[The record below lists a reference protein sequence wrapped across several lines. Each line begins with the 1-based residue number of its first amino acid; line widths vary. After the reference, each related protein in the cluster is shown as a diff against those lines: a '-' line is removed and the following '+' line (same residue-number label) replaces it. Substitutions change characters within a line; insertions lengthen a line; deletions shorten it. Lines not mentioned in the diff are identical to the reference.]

1 MSFKEY
7 IKKASLAPEEGDIIE
22 YLSIRDRLTSNVLV
36 NSQRN
41 IPGTACSRES
51 DVTKLWEA

>member
-7 IKKASLAPEEGDIIE
+7 IKKASLAPEDGDIIE
-22 YLSIRDRLTSNVLV
+22 YLSIRDRLTSNGLV

-41 IPGTACSRES
+41 IPGIACSREV
-51 DVTKLWEA
+51 DIT